1 MLLRQMEPDELV
13 ELGQLRYK
21 IYVHEMNRPQA
32 YADHQSQ
39 TIIDPLD
46 ATAVNLV
53 ALVEDRMV
61 GTQRV
66 NSLSDGRIPSY
77 EEFYEIETHP
87 DHVQRSSICTR
98 FMVLP
103 EYRGTSIPLKL
114 AVASY
119 AEGLKRGCRFN
130 YIDCNDHLVGFFER
144 LGYVEKFVKHH
155 DEYGHVH
162 CMVLAIED
170 RDHLVRCRSP
180 FRSVF
185 DRYQQRRSQSINHSF
200 ESV

>member
-1 MLLRQMEPDELV
+1 MEPDELV
-13 ELGQLRYK
+13 ELGQLRYE
-21 IYVHEMNRPQA
+21 IYVREMNRPQK
-32 YADHQSQ
+32 YADHQTQ

-53 ALVEDRMV
+53 ALVEGAMV

-66 NSLSDGRIPSY
+66 NFLADGRAPFY
-77 EEFYEIETHP
+77 EDFYEIDTHP
-87 DHVQRSSICTR
+87 DHVNRSSICTR
-98 FMVLP
+98 FMALP
-103 EYRGTSIPLKL
+103 EYRGTSIPMKL

-119 AEGLKRGCRFN
+119 VEGLKRRCRFN
-130 YIDCNDHLVGFFER
+130 YIDCNAHLVSFFER
-144 LGYVEKFVKHH
+144 LGYVERFVKRH
-155 DEYGHVH
+155 DEYGEVH

-185 DRYQQRRSQSINHSF
+185 DRYQQQLCHSVNASL
-200 ESV
+200 ETV